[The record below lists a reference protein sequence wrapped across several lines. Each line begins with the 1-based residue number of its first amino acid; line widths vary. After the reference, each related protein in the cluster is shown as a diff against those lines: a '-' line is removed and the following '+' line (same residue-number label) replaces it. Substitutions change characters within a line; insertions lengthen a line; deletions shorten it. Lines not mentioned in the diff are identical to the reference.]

1 MSSWLSR
8 RLKPGRISIVCIAI
22 MPGLANVVQATELPP
37 FQGYTGGGNRGQ
49 EARSFGGANMAHY
62 LYDLTIIGGGSGGLT
77 AARIATS
84 LGAHV
89 LLIEK
94 ERLGGDC
101 LYYGCVP
108 SKSLIHVAR
117 VAQQMRGAAKLGL
130 LQANPGIDLAKVSR
144 HIQEVIQRV
153 AENEQV
159 YTEGVTVRL
168 GTVSFI
174 SAHELLLNEERI
186 TSRNILIATG
196 SRPLVPGIEGLE
208 EVGYLTNESV
218 FDLQHLPAS
227 LVVVGGG
234 PIGVELGQACARLG
248 TKVTIIEGLERILP
262 REDPEV
268 SAALTSVLQSEQMT
282 IVTNAMFVK
291 ASLNGQK
298 KVVTARQGERFLT
311 FEADEILLTLGRR
324 PNVEGLNLE
333 GAGVAYDHKGIKV
346 DAYLQTTASNIL
358 AIGDVIGGYLFTHVA
373 AYQAGVAV
381 RNALVPVGKKK
392 VDYRVVPWCTFTDPE
407 AARIGLTP
415 EEALKQ
421 YKDIRI
427 VRFHWAEIDRAQTE
441 SETTGFIKLVLVGKK
456 DEVIGA
462 HIVGSRAGELLGEL
476 SLAMQHHLTLA
487 DLLATIHTY
496 PTMHTGI
503 QQAAFEA
510 YLESGAASNNRKIVQ
525 TVLSLRR

>member
-1 MSSWLSR
+1 MR
-8 RLKPGRISIVCIAI
+8 H
-22 MPGLANVVQATELPP
+22 
-37 FQGYTGGGNRGQ
+37 
-49 EARSFGGANMAHY
+49 AR
-62 LYDLTIIGGGSGGLT
+62 YDMTIIGGGPGGLT

-84 LGAHV
+84 LGANV
-89 LLIEK
+89 LLIDK

-101 LYYGCVP
+101 LHYGCVP

-117 VAQQMRGAAKLGL
+117 VVQQARDATRLGL
-130 LQANPGIDLAKVSR
+130 LPASPGVDMAKVSQ
-144 HIQEVIQRV
+144 HIQEVIRRV

-159 YTEGVTVRL
+159 YIKGVTVRF
-168 GTVSFI
+168 GTVSFA
-174 SAHELLLNEERI
+174 SAHELLLHEERI

-196 SRPLVPGIEGLE
+196 SRPLVPRIEGLE
-208 EVGYLTNESV
+208 EVGYLTNEDV
-218 FDLQHLPAS
+218 FDLQRLPAS
-227 LVVVGGG
+227 PMVVGGG
-234 PIGVELGQACARLG
+234 PIGVELGQSFARLG

-268 SAALTSVLQSEQMT
+268 SAALTGVLQSEQMT

-291 ASLNGQK
+291 ARLGGQK
-298 KVVTARQGERFLT
+298 KMVTARQGDRLLP
-311 FEADEILLTLGRR
+311 FETDEILVTLGRR

-333 GAGVAYDHKGIKV
+333 AAGVTSDHKGIKV
-346 DAYLQTTASNIL
+346 DEYLQTTASHIL

-407 AARIGLTP
+407 AARVGLTP
-415 EEALKQ
+415 DEARKQ
-421 YKDIRI
+421 YQDIRI
-427 VRFHWAEIDRAQTE
+427 VRLPWAEIDRAQAE
-441 SETTGFIKLVLVGKK
+441 GETTGFIKLVLAGKK
-456 DEVIGA
+456 DEIVGA

-476 SLAMQHHLTLA
+476 SLAMQHHLTLSDILDTMHA
-487 DLLATIHTY
+487 Y

-503 QQAAFEA
+503 QQAVFEE
-510 YLESGAASNNRKIVQ
+510 YVEGSAARSNRKIVQ